1 MKPVILFL
9 ISQSILLPIII
20 GLIRFK
26 TIRVEYQPFFWL
38 LVMAFFSEL
47 VSFVVIK
54 NYISN
59 AIPTNIFVLAEWL
72 LLAYQFHAWGFLKK
86 EKKFFYAVC
95 AFPVLVW
102 IVENIIFRKIT
113 VFSPY
118 FRILYAFLITL
129 MSITEINYKITHDNK
144 NLFRSPRFLICI
156 GLILF
161 FVYQILYEW
170 AYQVSII
177 KSPTNFTITINSL
190 FSYMDALT
198 NIIFGI
204 AFLVTPRQRQ
214 FILE

>member
-1 MKPVILFL
+1 MKPVILFV

-26 TIRVEYQPFFWL
+26 TIKVEYLPFFWL
-38 LVMAFFSEL
+38 LVIAFITEII
-47 VSFVVIK
+47 SFISIK
-54 NYISN
+54 QFNSN
-59 AIPTNIFVLAEWL
+59 AIPTNIFVLSEWL
-72 LLAYQFHAWGFLKK
+72 LLTYQFYTWGFLRKK
-86 EKKFFYAVC
+86 KKFFYALF
-95 AFPVLVW
+95 AFPILVW
-102 IVENIIFRKIT
+102 IVENIIFKKIT

-118 FRILYAFLITL
+118 FRILYAFFLTL

-170 AYQVSII
+170 AFQVSII
-177 KSPTNFTITINSL
+177 KSPTNFTIIINSL

-204 AFLVTPRQRQ
+204 AFLVTPVHKEYK
-214 FILE
+214 LE

>member
-1 MKPVILFL
+1 MEPVVLFV

-26 TIRVEYQPFFWL
+26 TIKAEYLPFFLL
-38 LVMAFFSEL
+38 LVIGFFTE
-47 VSFVVIK
+47 VISFFLIQK
-54 NYISN
+54 NISN
-59 AIPTNIFVLAEWL
+59 AIPTNIFVLTEWL
-72 LLAYQFHAWGFLKK
+72 LLTYQFYIWGFLKK
-86 EKKFFYAVC
+86 KKRFFYALC
-95 AFPVLVW
+95 LFPILVW

-118 FRILYAFLITL
+118 FRILYAFLLTL

-177 KSPTNFTITINSL
+177 KSPTNFTI
-190 FSYMDALT
+190 
-198 NIIFGI
+198 
-204 AFLVTPRQRQ
+204 
-214 FILE
+214 